1 MPSSSPLSSPS
12 QSFSLLSLSPQPS
25 TSRNRPMPARQ
36 IDPLPAFVSYL
47 KKGIML
53 MQCVKPERTK
63 FSLKCVLSVEQ
74 LNGLS

>member
-1 MPSSSPLSSPS
+1 
-12 QSFSLLSLSPQPS
+12 
-25 TSRNRPMPARQ
+25 MPARQ

-53 MQCVKPERTK
+53 MQCVKPEEGTK

-74 LNGLS
+74 LNGLSCPLQH